1 MHPSARD
8 YSLLRDAPHAAV
20 SGLRTDCG
28 RDLDQSLAR
37 APAWRHVL
45 RLMGIAVLLVAMTDP
60 CIAQEDAQQTGSR
73 IPHHAHRGVMSPG
86 PAGTVLLD
94 GNPALL
100 SAAVI
105 IRNAN
110 NLIITSN
117 ALPPDSLV
125 RFLKE
130 PSGTIFR
137 VWILTPAEAEASR
150 PSIFDFMR
158 QNGQR

>member
-8 YSLLRDAPHAAV
+8 YSLFRDAPHAAV

-28 RDLDQSLAR
+28 RDLDPSLAR
-37 APAWRHVL
+37 TPAWRH
-45 RLMGIAVLLVAMTDP
+45 
-60 CIAQEDAQQTGSR
+60 
-73 IPHHAHRGVMSPG
+73 
-86 PAGTVLLD
+86 VLLD